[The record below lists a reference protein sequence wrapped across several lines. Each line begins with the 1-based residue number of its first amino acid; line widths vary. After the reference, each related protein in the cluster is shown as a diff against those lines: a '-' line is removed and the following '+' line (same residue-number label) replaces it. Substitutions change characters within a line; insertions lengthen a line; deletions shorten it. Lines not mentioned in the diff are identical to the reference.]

1 MSTPIPPAP
10 PDQEWTYVD
19 LPYWTATARWP
30 ALTAISL
37 WVHAHAGWPPYQM
50 AVISMAIVATFTFM
64 GCADW
69 QDRRATRLRDA
80 PTIEE
85 LR

>member
-1 MSTPIPPAP
+1 M
-10 PDQEWTYVD
+10 
-19 LPYWTATARWP
+19 
-30 ALTAISL
+30 TAISL

-50 AVISMAIVATFTFM
+50 TVISMAIVATFTFM

-69 QDRRATRLRDA
+69 QDRRATRRRDA